1 MNCPYEAY
9 FASLVQ
15 QATLTERLNSS
26 FDQEITR
33 TKEDVLA
40 QQRRSSGT
48 THDRRRDRSV
58 LTGKSDKED
67 GDEKISR
74 VVMLLV
80 ADPASSRSLKNR
92 RCCFQQQNQ
101 EQRGAPPP
109 ESHQHRLAQHPRWE
123 AVLDSPSKQCSSRI
137 HHHQQNGPPSPPIR
151 RASYDTWLYLRPDE
165 QDRSRHLVT
174 PRSRS
179 RPHGDHQEGRKF

>member
-92 RCCFQQQNQ
+92 RCFHEQNQ
-101 EQRGAPPP
+101 EPGEP
-109 ESHQHRLAQHPRWE
+109 ESHHHQLAQHPRWGG
-123 AVLDSPSKQCSSRI
+123 AVASPSKKCSSST
-137 HHHQQNGPPSPPIR
+137 HHHQQTGPPSPPIR
-151 RASYDTWLYLRPDE
+151 KASYDTWLFLRPDE
-165 QDRSRHLVT
+165 QDRSRQLVT

-179 RPHGDHQEGRKF
+179 PPHGDHQEGRRF